1 MSCLQLEL
9 FDTPAHE
16 ILRGEVREL
25 EKKMG
30 NVRRGIFQRH
40 DELEKKY
47 EMAREE
53 IEKMKDAL
61 IQLQETMRNYEAA
74 LFPVSSFAAGTF
86 SGVPGVKSMSTP
98 VSAFMMSSQASSTGL
113 SLPKK

>member
-61 IQLQETMRNYEAA
+61 IQIQETMRNYEAA
-74 LFPVSSFAAGTF
+74 LFPVSSFATGTF
-86 SGVPGVKSMSTP
+86 PGLKSISTP

-113 SLPKK
+113 SLPQK

>member
-47 EMAREE
+47 EMARDE

-61 IQLQETMRNYEAA
+61 IQIQETMRNYEAA

-98 VSAFMMSSQASSTGL
+98 VSSFIISSQASSTGL
-113 SLPKK
+113 SLPQK

>member
-16 ILRGEVREL
+16 MLRGEVREL

-53 IEKMKDAL
+53 IEKLKDSL
-61 IQLQETMRNYEAA
+61 FQIIETMKTYEAA
-74 LFPVSSFAAGTF
+74 LFPVF
-86 SGVPGVKSMSTP
+86 SGLPGLKSTSTP
-98 VSAFMMSSQASSTGL
+98 VSSFIISSQASSTGL

>member
-61 IQLQETMRNYEAA
+61 IQIQETMRNYEAA
-74 LFPVSSFAAGTF
+74 LFPVSYFAAGAF
-86 SGVPGVKSMSTP
+86 SGVPGVRSTSTP
-98 VSAFMMSSQASSTGL
+98 VSSCIISSQASSIGL